1 MIKIISYYFDEE
13 LEVFVITR
21 DNEVVFTTGDEQ
33 ELFQVLDDLLA

>member
-1 MIKIISYYFDEE
+1 MISYYFDDE

-21 DNEVVFTTGDEQ
+21 DNEVVLTTEDEQ

>member
-1 MIKIISYYFDEE
+1 MISYYFDEE

-33 ELFQVLDDLLA
+33 ELFQVLDGLLA

>member
-1 MIKIISYYFDEE
+1 MISYYFDEE

>member
-1 MIKIISYYFDEE
+1 MISYYFDDE

-21 DNEVVFTTGDEQ
+21 DNEVVFTTEDEQ

>member
-1 MIKIISYYFDEE
+1 MLSYYFDEE